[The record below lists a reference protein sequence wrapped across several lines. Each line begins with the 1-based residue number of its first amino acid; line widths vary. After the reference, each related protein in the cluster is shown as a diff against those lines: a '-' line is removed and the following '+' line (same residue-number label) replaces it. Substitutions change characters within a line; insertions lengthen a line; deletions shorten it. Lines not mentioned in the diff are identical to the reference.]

1 MQSPT
6 IFTGVLVAALAGVF
20 ALEIARSQAQEPPAA
35 STEKPSEEK
44 SSGAKSEPEKL
55 PEATP
60 EDNAAADALLQK
72 ARSAL
77 ASHASIQADMKQL
90 VLVGQ
95 RKLAAEGSYAAEG
108 LKLRLE
114 YRVRVGLMQGKLIE
128 VCDGRILH
136 TERLVYPAEA
146 KDAKDGTQTFMRRD
160 VEKILGVANQSKNMS
175 AAVLAAELGIG
186 GLPAMLASIDRSMTG
201 VRVTETEFN
210 GEPCQVFHGRW
221 DQTVL
226 TNYDKAIGNYKTNL
240 APFFPDRVEL
250 TLSKAS
256 DLPVRVVYLK
266 NQIDQSGKV
275 AGETP
280 IMSLEF
286 RDYRFEPLPPETFRF
301 QLPSGR
307 EEIDQTEEYLDLI
320 KKSDDAFGGKSVA
333 PPAAATP

>member
-1 MQSPT
+1 MSSSADKSKA
-6 IFTGVLVAALAGVF
+6 LEAAL
-20 ALEIARSQAQEPPAA
+20 SQIERAFGKG
-35 STEKPSEEK
+35 SIMRL
-44 SSGAKSEPEKL
+44 G
-55 PEATP
+55 
-60 EDNAAADALLQK
+60 QK
-72 ARSAL
+72 D
-77 ASHASIQADMKQL
+77 QAVD
-90 VLVGQ
+90 
-95 RKLAAEGSYAAEG
+95 
-108 LKLRLE
+108 
-114 YRVRVGLMQGKLIE
+114 IE
-128 VCDGRILH
+128 VISTGSLSLDI
-136 TERLVYPAEA
+136 A
-146 KDAKDGTQTFMRRD
+146 
-160 VEKILGVANQSKNMS
+160 
-175 AAVLAAELGIG
+175 LGIG

-201 VRVTETEFN
+201 VRITETEFN

-240 APFFPDRVEL
+240 APFFPDKVEL

-286 RDYRFEPLPPETFRF
+286 RDYRFEPLPPETFHF

-307 EEIDQTEEYLDLI
+307 EEIDQTEEYLGLI

>member
-6 IFTGVLVAALAGVF
+6 IFTAVLIATLAGVF
-20 ALEIARSQAQEPPAA
+20 ALGTVRSEAQEQPAA
-35 STEKPSEEK
+35 PAEKPAEEK
-44 SSGAKSEPEKL
+44 SSDTKSQAEKL
-55 PEATP
+55 PEATA

-77 ASHASIQADMKQL
+77 ASHASIQAEMKQL
-90 VLVGQ
+90 VLLGQ

-114 YRVRVGLMQGKLIE
+114 YRVRVGSMQGKLVE

-136 TERLVYPAEA
+136 TERLVYPADA

-160 VEKILGVANQSKNMS
+160 VEKILGVANQSRNMS
-175 AAVLAAELGIG
+175 TAVLAAELGIG
-186 GLPAMLASIDRSMTG
+186 GLPAMLASIDRSMAG
-201 VRVTETEFN
+201 VRITDGEFD

-221 DQTVL
+221 DEKVL
-226 TNYDKAIGNYKTNL
+226 SNYDKAIGSYKTNL
-240 APFFPDRVEL
+240 APFFPDQVEL
-250 TLSKAS
+250 TLSKATN
-256 DLPVRVVYLK
+256 LPVRVVYLK
-266 NQIDQSGKV
+266 NQIDPSGKV

-286 RDYRFEPLPPETFRF
+286 RNYRFESMPPETFRF

-320 KKSDDAFGGKSVA
+320 KKSEDAFNGKSVA
-333 PPAAATP
+333 PAAAAP

>member
-6 IFTGVLVAALAGVF
+6 IFTAVLVASLAGVF
-20 ALEIARSQAQEPPAA
+20 ALGITNSPAQDSPAA
-35 STEKPSEEK
+35 SAEKPAEEK
-44 SSGAKSEPEKL
+44 SSDAKGELEKL

-136 TERLVYPAEA
+136 TERLVYPADA
-146 KDAKDGTQTFMRRD
+146 KDAKDGTQIFMRRD

-201 VRVTETEFN
+201 VRVTETEFD

-221 DQTVL
+221 DQAVL
-226 TNYDKAIGNYKTNL
+226 SNYDKAIGSYKANL
-240 APFFPDRVEL
+240 APFFPDKVEL

-256 DLPVRVVYLK
+256 DLPVRVLYLK
-266 NQIDQSGKV
+266 NQTDESGKV
-275 AGETP
+275 TGESP

-286 RDYRFEPLPPETFRF
+286 RNYRFDPLPPETFRF

-307 EEIDQTEEYLDLI
+307 EEIDQTEEYLNLI
-320 KKSDDAFGGKSVA
+320 KQSDNAFGGKSVA
-333 PPAAATP
+333 PPAAANP